1 MVNGFGIFSGAV
13 EVVICLWFI
22 HVGFLVKKLVKE
34 QQLTNRLLRQM
45 GATGSNQE
53 TVSKVA

>member
-13 EVVICLWFI
+13 EVVICVWFI